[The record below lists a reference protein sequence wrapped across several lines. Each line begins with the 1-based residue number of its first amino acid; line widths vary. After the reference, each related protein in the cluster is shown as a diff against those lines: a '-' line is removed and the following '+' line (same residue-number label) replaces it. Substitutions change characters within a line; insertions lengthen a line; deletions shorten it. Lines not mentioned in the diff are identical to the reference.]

1 MTTVRD
7 VAKALNLSITTV
19 SRALDGYD
27 DVAEDTRQ
35 RVIETVKLMGYVPNR
50 AARQL
55 RRQRTDTIGYILP
68 SASAGFT
75 NPFFTEFITGLGD
88 EAASNNYDLLVS
100 ASAPDSPAEKTLYQ
114 RWLSGGKVDGM
125 VLNRI
130 RINDWRLQFL
140 SEQKKPFVSLER
152 SLDHLDFHGIETY
165 VNDGYNALINHLIT
179 QGYYRI
185 AFISGLGNL
194 KIEQD
199 RLDAYRQALKN
210 ANLTI
215 DPMLIVA
222 SDMTPEGG
230 YHAADQLLN
239 TPHPPTAILCV
250 NDLTA
255 IGAMHAIH
263 ENGFIVG
270 RDIAVAGFDGIADA
284 AHTQPPLTTLD
295 QPVYDIARQLV
306 KMLLALI
313 SGETPDSKIIRPV
326 LLIRASTINQ

>member
-1 MTTVRD
+1 M
-7 VAKALNLSITTV
+7 
-19 SRALDGYD
+19 
-27 DVAEDTRQ
+27 
-35 RVIETVKLMGYVPNR
+35 
-50 AARQL
+50 
-55 RRQRTDTIGYILP
+55 
-68 SASAGFT
+68 
-75 NPFFTEFITGLGD
+75 GD
-88 EAASNNYDLLVS
+88 EVASNNYDLLVS
-100 ASAPDSPAEKTLYQ
+100 TAAPDSPAEKTLYQ
-114 RWLSGGKVDGM
+114 RWMSGGKVDGM

-130 RINDWRLQFL
+130 RLNDWRLQYL

-152 SLDHLDFHGIETY
+152 SWDNLDFHGIETF
-165 VNDGYNALINHLIT
+165 VNDGYIALISHLKT

-185 AFISGLGNL
+185 AFISGQGNL

-199 RLDAYRQALKN
+199 RLDAYRQALAN
-210 ANLTI
+210 ADLNI

-222 SDMTPEGG
+222 SDMTSEGG
-230 YHAADQLLN
+230 YHAAEQLLN
-239 TPHPPTAILCV
+239 LNQPPVAIVCV

-255 IGAMHAIH
+255 IGAMHAVH
-263 ENGFIVG
+263 EKGFVVG

-313 SGETPDSKIIRPV
+313 SGETPDSKIIRPL